1 LIALEVV
8 AAVALGILV
17 LWLMFEPSLFPGRRG
32 PELPPEPE
40 APEETR
46 RGVALLALKEIE
58 FDRATGKLSD
68 ADYELLK
75 SRYSAEALAAIEA
88 DERVAEANP
97 IAIAAADPE
106 QLVTAR
112 LHLLRTKS
120 AGVESHSCL
129 RCGPRP
135 EPDARFCSRC
145 GLSLEA
151 TGFCVQCGAPLLA
164 GSRFCSGCGNKVA
177 A

>member
-1 LIALEVV
+1 MTLLEVV
-8 AAVALGILV
+8 GAIALGILV
-17 LWLMFEPSLFPGRRG
+17 LWLVFEPSVLPGRKG

-68 ADYELLK
+68 ADYEMLK
-75 SRYSAEALAAIEA
+75 SRYAAEALAALDAE
-88 DERVAEANP
+88 ERTPQPKPVAAGS
-97 IAIAAADPE
+97 DPE
-106 QLVTAR
+106 HLVTAR
-112 LHLLRTKS
+112 LQVLRAGRV
-120 AGVESHSCL
+120 AGVESGSCL

-145 GLSLEA
+145 GLSLAA
-151 TGFCVQCGAPLLA
+151 TAFCVQCGAALIA
-164 GSRFCSGCGNKVA
+164 GSRSCSGCGNKVA

>member
-1 LIALEVV
+1 LTLLEVV
-8 AAVALGILV
+8 AAIALGILV
-17 LWLMFEPSLFPGRRG
+17 LWLVFEPSVLPGRKG

-68 ADYELLK
+68 ADYEMLK
-75 SRYSAEALAAIEA
+75 SRYSAEALAAIDAE
-88 DERVAEANP
+88 EPTPQPKPVAAGS
-97 IAIAAADPE
+97 DPE
-106 QLVTAR
+106 RLVSAR
-112 LHLLRTKS
+112 LQVLRTGRA
-120 AGVESHSCL
+120 AGVESSSCL

-145 GLSLEA
+145 GLSLAA
-151 TGFCVQCGAPLLA
+151 TGFCAQCGAPLLA

>member
-1 LIALEVV
+1 MILEVIAAIALGV
-8 AAVALGILV
+8 LV
-17 LWLMFEPSLFPGRRG
+17 LWLVFEPSLAPGKAA
-32 PELPPEPE
+32 PVLPPEPE

-68 ADYELLK
+68 RDYEMLQA
-75 SRYSAEALAAIEA
+75 RYAAEALAAL
-88 DERVAEANP
+88 DAEAAP
-97 IAIAAADPE
+97 ARPE
-106 QLVTAR
+106 ATGDAEELVAAR
-112 LHLLRTKS
+112 LQRLRAS
-120 AGVESHSCL
+120 RSSGSPAPVSCL

-151 TGFCVQCGAPLLA
+151 TGFCARCGAPLLA
-164 GSRFCSGCGNKVA
+164 GSRFCPGCGNRIA